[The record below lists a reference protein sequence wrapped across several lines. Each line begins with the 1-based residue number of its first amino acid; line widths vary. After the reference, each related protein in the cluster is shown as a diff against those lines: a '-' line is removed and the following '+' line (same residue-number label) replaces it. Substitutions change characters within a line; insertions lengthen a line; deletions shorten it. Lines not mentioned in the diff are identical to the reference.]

1 MDNLLLV
8 TVDSLRADR
17 AGWHGYDR
25 PTTPNLD
32 KVVESGHV
40 FENAFAHACST
51 RPSFPSI
58 LASSYPLMYGGFER
72 IADGRTLVSETL
84 AEGGYRSGGFHSNL
98 YLSADFGY
106 DRGFETLYDSKT
118 NPSATARLRQIVK
131 DRLNDDS
138 LPYRLLARGFEIAER
153 RTGANVGS
161 AYVNADEITD
171 RAIEWARGA
180 DAGTPQFLWVHYM
193 DAHHPYVPPEHHQRV
208 FRDEP
213 VGERSAI
220 QLRRKM
226 VEAPDEVT
234 DGELDTIGDLYDA
247 EIRFADAEIARL
259 VEAVRSAWDGDTS
272 LVVTADHGEEFR
284 EHGRFSHHA
293 TFYDEVLHVPLLVD
307 IGDGGGRHDEL
318 VGLLDVAPT
327 LVDYAGLSHPETFYG
342 ESLRGPIEGSGWERT
357 AVIGDW
363 QTDAGERRFAYRDV
377 DWKLIRRPDREE
389 LYDLGADPGETTNV
403 RGEHA
408 DVADRLGERLDEH
421 ERAVEATATDLGT
434 IEMDEGVKQR
444 LRDLGYQE

>member
-72 IADGRTLVSETL
+72 IADGRTLVSEML

-106 DRGFETLYDSKT
+106 DRGFETLYDSET

-171 RAIEWARGA
+171 RAIEWARA
-180 DAGTPQFLWVHYM
+180 K
-193 DAHHPYVPPEHHQRV
+193 HPRQ
-208 FRDEP
+208 
-213 VGERSAI
+213 
-220 QLRRKM
+220 
-226 VEAPDEVT
+226 
-234 DGELDTIGDLYDA
+234 
-247 EIRFADAEIARL
+247 
-259 VEAVRSAWDGDTS
+259 
-272 LVVTADHGEEFR
+272 
-284 EHGRFSHHA
+284 
-293 TFYDEVLHVPLLVD
+293 
-307 IGDGGGRHDEL
+307 
-318 VGLLDVAPT
+318 
-327 LVDYAGLSHPETFYG
+327 
-342 ESLRGPIEGSGWERT
+342 
-357 AVIGDW
+357 
-363 QTDAGERRFAYRDV
+363 
-377 DWKLIRRPDREE
+377 
-389 LYDLGADPGETTNV
+389 
-403 RGEHA
+403 
-408 DVADRLGERLDEH
+408 
-421 ERAVEATATDLGT
+421 
-434 IEMDEGVKQR
+434 
-444 LRDLGYQE
+444 

>member
-8 TVDSLRADR
+8 TVDSLRADH

-32 KVVESGHV
+32 TIATSAHA

-58 LASSYPLMYGGFER
+58 LTSSYPLMYGGFER
-72 IADGRTLVSETL
+72 IAAGRTLVSEAL
-84 AEGGYRSGGFHSNL
+84 AAGGYRCGGFHSNL

-106 DRGFETLYDSKT
+106 GRGFETLYDSKSD
-118 NPSATARLRQIVK
+118 PSPTARLRQLVK
-131 DRLNDDS
+131 DRLDEDG
-138 LPYRLLARGFEIAER
+138 LPYRLLARGFEVAER
-153 RTGANVGS
+153 RTGTNVGS
-161 AYVNADEITD
+161 AYVAADEITD
-171 RAIEWARGA
+171 RAIAWARGA
-180 DAGTPQFLWVHYM
+180 DADTPQFLWVHYM
-193 DAHHPYVPPEHHQRV
+193 DVHHPYVPPARHQRA
-208 FRDEP
+208 FREEP
-213 VGERSAI
+213 VSERRAV

-226 VEAPDEVT
+226 IEAPRGVT
-234 DGELDTIGDLYDA
+234 DAELDTIGDLYDA

-259 VEAVRSAWDGDTS
+259 VEAVRAAWEGDTA
-272 LVVTADHGEEFR
+272 LAVTADHGEEFR

-293 TFYDEVLHVPLLVD
+293 TFHDEVLHVPLLVD
-307 IGDGGGRHDEL
+307 VGDDGGRHDEL

-327 LVDYAGLSHPETFYG
+327 LVDYAGLERPENFYG
-342 ESLRGPIEGSGWERT
+342 ESLRGPIEGAGWERT

-363 QTDAGERRFAYRDV
+363 QSNAGEPRFAYRDA
-377 DWKLIRRPDREE
+377 DWKYVRRSEGVE

-403 RGEHA
+403 AEEHA
-408 DVADRLGERLDEH
+408 DVADRLDERIDAH
-421 ERAVEATATDLGT
+421 ERAVAATETDLGT
-434 IEMDEGVKQR
+434 VEMDEGVKQR